1 MLKKMNIFLILK
13 FACAAAVVITSIFS
27 LAYTG
32 NNRLVSLFTQLFLSL
47 MFLFSG
53 ISEFKTNRR
62 TYAIVSF
69 SVSLFAAIVFISTLL
84 LRKG

>member
-1 MLKKMNIFLILK
+1 MLKRMNIFLILK
-13 FACAAAVVITSIFS
+13 FACAAAVVISSFLS
-27 LAYTG
+27 LAYPG
-32 NNRLVSLFTQLFLSL
+32 NQRLATLFTQFLLSL

-53 ISEFKTNRR
+53 ISEFKTNRK

>member
-1 MLKKMNIFLILK
+1 MIKKMNIYQILK
-13 FACAAAVVITSIFS
+13 FSCAAVVIITSLLS
-27 LAYTG
+27 LAYPG
-32 NNRLVSLFTQLFLSL
+32 NNRFSPSPTQLFLSL

-53 ISEFKTNRR
+53 ISEFKANRK